1 MHTVTT
7 PRFLFSAL
15 FFLAVVTTPAI
26 AAPEILEFDGGWY
39 KQPFKPA
46 GVVYIVDSI
55 GRTCFAAT
63 STGMTQVT
71 CKSLKRRPEWAAI
84 ITWERKVKSTY

>member
-1 MHTVTT
+1 MHIVKK
-7 PRFLFSAL
+7 PRFLYSAL
-15 FFLAVVTTPAI
+15 LALLVVAGPAS
-26 AAPEILEFDGGWY
+26 AAPEILELGDGWY
-39 KQPFKPA
+39 KQRFKSA

-55 GRTCFAAT
+55 GRTCFAAV

-84 ITWERKVKSTY
+84 ITWEKKVKSTY